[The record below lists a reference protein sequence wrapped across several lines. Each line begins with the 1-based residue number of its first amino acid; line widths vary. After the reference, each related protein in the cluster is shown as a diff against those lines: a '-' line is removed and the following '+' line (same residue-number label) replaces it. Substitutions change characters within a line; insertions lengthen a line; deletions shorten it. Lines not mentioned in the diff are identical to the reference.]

1 MGDRTAKPIDAA
13 LKAANM
19 TLADLHGVELI
30 GGGMRV
36 PKVQES
42 IQKTLGD
49 DLILGMHI
57 NSDESMALGVAFHGA
72 NVSTAFKVR
81 HVGMTDINPFP
92 ILVNLENL
100 DANDKKKKKKKNDD
114 DAWSKHATIFKANG
128 KVGVK
133 KTIAFTHDSDVSCAV
148 EYDDDDN
155 FQLPEGTASAIETY
169 NVRGV
174 AEFAKEMT
182 DKGLGKP
189 KVALQFELSTS
200 GLVDLVKAEATVEE
214 TYMVDEEVEVDD
226 EEEENETATEGEEGE
241 KKEEA
246 EAEGEAAAET
256 ESEKEGDEK
265 EENPDD
271 SSASSEEEKKNATEE
286 EKPKKK
292 KTITVQK
299 EKKKV
304 HKRTLTFDSYH
315 SGSIQPYSADIMAES
330 KAKLAELA
338 RKDKE
343 RMDLEEI
350 RNTYESYIYLI
361 KNKLID
367 DEDAIAAVSTQE
379 QRDYLS
385 KSAMEAEDWMYDEG
399 YDADLETYTKKYE
412 ELSAPA
418 EKVFFRVKEV
428 PARAEAVDAMNK
440 KLDKVVALMTKWETT
455 MPQVTEE
462 ERADV
467 ISKVDAVRQWMAD
480 KVEAQASADPA
491 DDPVFVSADVP
502 KQTSELQAVISKL
515 SKRPKPAPKEEKK
528 NETDADAKSD
538 DKESEEESKEESKEG
553 EGEESKEEETK
564 DSAAEDE

>member
-19 TLADLHGVELI
+19 TLADLNGVELI

-57 NSDESMALGVAFHGA
+57 NSDESMALGAAFHGA

-214 TYMVDEEVEVDD
+214 
-226 EEEENETATEGEEGE
+226 EENETATEGEEGE

-246 EAEGEAAAET
+246 EAEAAAET

-265 EENPDD
+265 EENADD

-304 HKRTLTFDSYH
+304 HKRTLKFDSYH

-399 YDADLETYTKKYE
+399 YDADLETYPKKYE